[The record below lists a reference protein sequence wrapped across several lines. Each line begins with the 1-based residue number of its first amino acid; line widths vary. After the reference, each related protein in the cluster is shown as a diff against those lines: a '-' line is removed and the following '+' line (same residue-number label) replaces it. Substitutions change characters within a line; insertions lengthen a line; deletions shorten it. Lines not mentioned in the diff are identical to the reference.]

1 MQHFTDAEKGRLI
14 EALAFYLKEQSF
26 ESEHTEEELFQ
37 ELLEKLYKW

>member
-26 ESEHTEEELFQ
+26 ESEHAEELFQ